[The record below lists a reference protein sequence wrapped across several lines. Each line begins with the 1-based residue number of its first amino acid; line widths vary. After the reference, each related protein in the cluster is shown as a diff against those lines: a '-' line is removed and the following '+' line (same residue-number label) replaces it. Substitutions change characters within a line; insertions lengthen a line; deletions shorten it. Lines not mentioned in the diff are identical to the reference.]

1 VRCITEPVKPGPKPQ
16 GIKYDRRGNPT
27 WAPGVGGNPSGRAH
41 RDKVAARSLAFTLR
55 EVVSDEELAR
65 VLTCIMRGE
74 EPFPKETPGL
84 GSTPPDWGV
93 RMAAIKMLLERRN
106 GMPMQEIHVKAEL
119 EALVATTSV
128 PLVDAINLD
137 ALPRAA
143 LDALEEGLAGALEAG
158 AIDAEAVEK

>member
-1 VRCITEPVKPGPKPQ
+1 MSDAPKRP
-16 GIKYDRRGNPT
+16 RGFQKGHPNY
-27 WAPGVGGNPSGRAH
+27 NPSGRTT
-41 RDKVAARSLAFTLR
+41 RDRLSARSLAFTLR
-55 EVVSDEELAR
+55 EAVTDEEIAR
-65 VLTCIMRGE
+65 VLLELAKGN
-74 EPFPKETPGL
+74 EPFPKLGDDGKPVPGL

-128 PLVDAINLD
+128 PLVDTINLD

-158 AIDAEAVEK
+158 SIDAEAVEK